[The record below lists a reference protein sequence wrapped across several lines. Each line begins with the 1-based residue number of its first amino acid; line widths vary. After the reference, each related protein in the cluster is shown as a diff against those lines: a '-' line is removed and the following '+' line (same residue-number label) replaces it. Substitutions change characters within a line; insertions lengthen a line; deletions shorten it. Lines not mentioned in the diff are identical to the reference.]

1 MFCTLNWN
9 TKLFQVNSAAI
20 EDIQIEI
27 PKESLADFCYESESY
42 TSVPHPVDSMRNSND
57 IVSDNKSAACNFYTD
72 GYYSVNNQTFYMKDN
87 SFDNHKI
94 EITKIEGKCK
104 LNSKTKFKEV
114 KLLVGNSEEG
124 NDEIN
129 WEYSKTLYNM
139 GVSSVIVSGLFPSV
153 SVVYYLNNEFFKFEV
168 RTSKN
173 CVFYAYFEDVYTN
186 YLFGEYYKMLKSV
199 N

>member
-1 MFCTLNWN
+1 MLCTLNWN

-20 EDIQIEI
+20 EDIRIEI
-27 PKESLADFCYESESY
+27 PNESFSDICYEYESY
-42 TSVPHPVDSMRNSND
+42 STRILQPYSISGSND
-57 IVSDNKSAACNFYTD
+57 IVKNSKSTVCNFYTD
-72 GYYSVNNQTFYMKDN
+72 IYYSVNDQTFYMKYDVLEE
-87 SFDNHKI
+87 HKI

-114 KLLVGNSEEG
+114 KLLVGNSEED
-124 NDEIN
+124 NDEIK
-129 WEYSKTLYNM
+129 WEYSNILFNKF
-139 GVSSVIVSGLFPSV
+139 VSIFNYSVVLPSV
-153 SVVYYLNNEFFKFEV
+153 NVSLFLNNEFFKFEV